1 MRAACQLLFVHKPN
15 PNHKPGFSV
24 AVVVSA
30 GFLKKVYSQ
39 HDMGLLNSLCLA
51 GGRGLGC
58 GSLSFP
64 YWFMGRSSSFQ
75 FSPGVSG
82 FYSVPPPVAC

>member
-1 MRAACQLLFVHKPN
+1 MSLFPCVAVNDALLKRCIHSVRAACQSLFVRKPN

-39 HDMGLLNSLCLA
+39 RDVGLLNSLRLA
-51 GGRGLGC
+51 G
-58 GSLSFP
+58 
-64 YWFMGRSSSFQ
+64 
-75 FSPGVSG
+75 
-82 FYSVPPPVAC
+82 